1 MILLKT
7 IYLANIVVAGYVGLS
22 SLCVPKTAAAT
33 VFSNAYEETEIIR
46 LVGCLWLGITLLSAL
61 GLWKPLTF
69 SPVRLL
75 QLLYKGTWFLVVA
88 LPAVVNRMPYPSAM
102 AAFFLVL
109 CLVLPVVIPWAKW
122 FELIN

>member
-7 IYLANIVVAGYVGLS
+7 IYLANIVVAGYVDLS

-33 VFSNAYEETEIIR
+33 VFSNEETEIIR
-46 LVGCLWLGITLLSAL
+46 LVGCLWLGITLLPAL

-75 QLLYKGTWFLVVA
+75 
-88 LPAVVNRMPYPSAM
+88 
-102 AAFFLVL
+102 
-109 CLVLPVVIPWAKW
+109 
-122 FELIN
+122 